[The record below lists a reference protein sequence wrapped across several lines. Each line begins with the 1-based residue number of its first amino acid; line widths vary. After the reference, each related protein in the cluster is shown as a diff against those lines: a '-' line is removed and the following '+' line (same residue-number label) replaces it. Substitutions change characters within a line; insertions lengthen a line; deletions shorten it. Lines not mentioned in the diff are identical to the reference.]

1 MTYFAY
7 IPKRF
12 RGAEPNSRSFASWP
26 EALFGMPNWVRL
38 GLWPED
44 LRVGAPPAETS
55 QMVRLYRP
63 SLSLQARRLRH
74 PPPKA
79 VSSTRGQPGPGAV
92 AEATDTEEIPG
103 DFGCKL
109 GMGRVDHPVGRA
121 PPWRAAYSAHKHR
134 GNRTYRAIVFSRLS
148 SRNNR
153 SGHLASLGIIDLV
166 PSSPPPSPKKKEEK
180 GNANVLYSLL

>member
-1 MTYFAY
+1 
-7 IPKRF
+7 
-12 RGAEPNSRSFASWP
+12 
-26 EALFGMPNWVRL
+26 MPNWVRL

-92 AEATDTEEIPG
+92 AEATDTEEIPE
-103 DFGCKL
+103 DFGL
-109 GMGRVDHPVGRA
+109 GMGKIIVGGSILILILQSVA
-121 PPWRAAYSAHKHR
+121 
-134 GNRTYRAIVFSRLS
+134 FS
-148 SRNNR
+148 NR
-153 SGHLASLGIIDLV
+153 SPCRQGPPLASGLFSTQTPGELHLQV
-166 PSSPPPSPKKKEEK
+166 
-180 GNANVLYSLL
+180 NRLLA

>member
-1 MTYFAY
+1 
-7 IPKRF
+7 
-12 RGAEPNSRSFASWP
+12 
-26 EALFGMPNWVRL
+26 MPNWVRL

-63 SLSLQARRLRH
+63 SLSLQAARLRH

-103 DFGCKL
+103 DFGL
-109 GMGRVDHPVGRA
+109 VMGKIIVGG
-121 PPWRAAYSAHKHR
+121 S
-134 GNRTYRAIVFSRLS
+134 ILI
-148 SRNNR
+148 
-153 SGHLASLGIIDLV
+153 LILQ
-166 PSSPPPSPKKKEEK
+166 
-180 GNANVLYSLL
+180 SLLA